1 MRTGDT
7 LLEQRRVPGQIHID
21 DRVGGLQIESR
32 RAGVGREE
40 EAAAWIMLKLM
51 DQLLPL
57 FLRHRAIE
65 PDGVEF
71 EALDPLPDEVQHG
84 RPFGEEHDFAP
95 VFRGQ
100 LAEQFLKALELGR
113 KTGRF
118 LVSLCQTFEENSGFR
133 V

>member
-1 MRTGDT
+1 MRTGD
-7 LLEQRRVPGQIHID
+7 QRRVPGQIHID
-21 DRVGGLQIESR
+21 DGVGGLQIESR
-32 RAGVGREE
+32 RASVGREE
-40 EAAAWIMLKLM
+40 EAAGWIVLKLM

-100 LAEQFLKALELGR
+100 LAEQFLEALELGR